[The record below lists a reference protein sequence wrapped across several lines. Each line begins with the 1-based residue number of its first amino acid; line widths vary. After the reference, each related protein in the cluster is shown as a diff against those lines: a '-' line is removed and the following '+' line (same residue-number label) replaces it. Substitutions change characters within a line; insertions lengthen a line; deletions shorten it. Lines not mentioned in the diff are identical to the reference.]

1 MKNNNYAVTIFFRQL
16 FITIKRF
23 LLKPAMLILAIIMI
37 AFSLLLRTAEETS
50 DTSAVIA
57 YYIADA
63 TKYEDEADSIRE
75 KIEAYEGYFTFVE
88 YGSAEEIER
97 LVLQSKLQYGYVIPS
112 DIFSLTSNGEK
123 KNLIVS
129 YINED
134 SSLSYIADELVY
146 AIIFPGISESML
158 SQAHLTARF
167 LTEDKVSKEFA
178 DYLFEESDIAEYLEE
193 NNISRKEVE
202 ETFMEYTKSST
213 FSIDYIPLSSLEE
226 ADELVIRKDSDIDE
240 DDSPS
245 FLTASVRG
253 ICALLINLAAVFGIL
268 DYYRV
273 RNTYLRNHNRM
284 ALFSIAIPTIITS
297 IVGFISIYISGSFT
311 SIVGEIS
318 AMLIYCIILIAIN
331 FVLCKII
338 KGPVVFYSLLPFYI
352 LACMIFTPIFIDIN
366 RMMPSLR
373 FLSYIFLPNYY
384 LGIF

>member
-134 SSLSYIADELVY
+134 SSLSYIADELIY

-158 SQAHLTARF
+158 S
-167 LTEDKVSKEFA
+167 

-213 FSIDYIPLSSLEE
+213 FSIDYIPLSTLEE